1 MPWLS
6 CTARLILTTLARKHI
21 LYIYYILYISVHLCV
36 YGRSVS
42 LRVGD
47 IVVVT
52 GGFVRVRVRVSIGIR
67 VRISVRLG
75 FRVTAKGQKVKDQ

>member
-1 MPWLS
+1 M
-6 CTARLILTTLARKHI
+6 KV
-21 LYIYYILYISVHLCV
+21 SVDV
-36 YGRSVS
+36 MVS

-47 IVVVT
+47 IVVVR

-75 FRVTAKGQKVKDQ
+75 FRVTAKGQKVRGQ

>member
-1 MPWLS
+1 M
-6 CTARLILTTLARKHI
+6 KV
-21 LYIYYILYISVHLCV
+21 SVDV
-36 YGRSVS
+36 MVS

-47 IVVVT
+47 IVVR

-75 FRVTAKGQKVKDQ
+75 FRVTAKGQRSGVRDRG

>member
-1 MPWLS
+1 M
-6 CTARLILTTLARKHI
+6 KV
-21 LYIYYILYISVHLCV
+21 SVDV
-36 YGRSVS
+36 MVS

-47 IVVVT
+47 IVVVR

-75 FRVTAKGQKVKDQ
+75 FRVTAKGQRLSVRGRVRVRCRG